1 MGKIITGINGPI
13 QGKIGTVIGSSWKG
27 VPYVKGPYRKH
38 TGKVAE
44 GAARNRGKFAMAHYW
59 LKPLKLFVR
68 EGFKGYAQLVEG
80 FNAAKSY
87 LLLHAFEGVAPVIT
101 INPALVKVSSG
112 VLPLSTNIAVSKKAA
127 GQLAFTWDT
136 VAGQVQNS
144 KDQVMML
151 AYDVEYKKAYYNTL
165 GEMRRTGADTLFTDP
180 TAGKTY
186 HLYCAF
192 VAADRSQQSDS
203 VYLGTIVM

>member
-1 MGKIITGINGPI
+1 MGKIITGINGPF

-38 TGKVAE
+38 TGKAAE
-44 GAARNRGKFAMAHYW
+44 GATRNRSKFALAHYW
-59 LKPLKLFVR
+59 LQPLKLFVR
-68 EGFKGYAQLVEG
+68 EGFRGYAQLVEG

-87 LLLHAFEGVAPVIT
+87 LLLHAFEGVAPDIT

-112 VLPLSTNIAVSKKAA
+112 VLPLPANITVAKKAA

-136 VAGQVQNS
+136 VAGQLENS

-151 AYDVEYKKAYYNTL
+151 AYDVEHGKAYFNIL
-165 GEMRRTGADTLFTDP
+165 GEMRRAGADTLHTDP

-186 HLYCAF
+186 HVYCAF

-203 VYLGTIVM
+203 VYLGAIVM